1 MVLVEARVLYRDHR
15 VDQLLRDTANAMDA
29 LQKRL
34 PIDRLLGK

>member
-1 MVLVEARVLYRDHR
+1 MDGHMTAREF
-15 VDQLLRDTANAMDA
+15 DQLLRDTVNTMDV